1 MTLFILPDKIP
12 MTFSQLDFVDLFDDE
27 TDLTDSDPGPS
38 IRTRGRPP
46 LTVKNPLDHVP
57 ESAYLDEDGSPLIW
71 LDDILTGSIR
81 SVGERDQRATTKS
94 PYVGLM
100 KVVRVLNALP
110 GDLTPKRVS
119 AALGVSY
126 DIGWRIVSVIGFA
139 ALHIERALKS
149 HARTIKYTPPTYE
162 NYDPRPTR
170 QNLYQM

>member
-1 MTLFILPDKIP
+1 

-27 TDLTDSDPGPS
+27 PDLLDSDPGPS
-38 IRTRGRPP
+38 MITRGRPP
-46 LTVKNPLDHVP
+46 LTVKNPLDLVP
-57 ESAYLDEDGSPLIW
+57 ESAYLDEDGRPLIW

-81 SVGERDQRATTKS
+81 AVGERDQRATTKR

-119 AALGVSY
+119 AALGLSHHN
-126 DIGWRIVSVIGFA
+126 GWRIVTVIGFA

-149 HARTIKYTPPTYE
+149 HARTIKYTPPY
-162 NYDPRPTR
+162 
-170 QNLYQM
+170 L

>member
-27 TDLTDSDPGPS
+27 PDLMNSDPGPS

-46 LTVKNPLDHVP
+46 LTVRNPFDLVP
-57 ESAYLDEDGSPLIW
+57 ESAYMDEDGRPLIW
-71 LDDILTGSIR
+71 LDDILTGAIR
-81 SVGERDQRATTKS
+81 AIGERDQRATTKS
-94 PYVGLM
+94 PYVSLM

-119 AALGVSY
+119 AALGVSHHN
-126 DIGWRIVSVIGFA
+126 GWRIVTVIGFA

-149 HARTIKYTPPTYE
+149 HARTIKYTPPY
-162 NYDPRPTR
+162 
-170 QNLYQM
+170 L